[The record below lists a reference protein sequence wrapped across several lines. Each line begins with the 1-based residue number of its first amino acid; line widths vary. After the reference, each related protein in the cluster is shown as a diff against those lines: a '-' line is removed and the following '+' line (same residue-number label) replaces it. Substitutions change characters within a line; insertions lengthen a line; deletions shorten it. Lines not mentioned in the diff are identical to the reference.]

1 MGKFDSMRTS
11 LSRRPKI
18 NFVIANSK
26 DQKLS
31 SLEKPFTENRKLQ
44 RERIVSK
51 IRFRRINNG

>member
-51 IRFRRINNG
+51 LRFRRR